1 MAINLLCPLA
11 QGCASVTS
19 TDAGTC
25 VPGAHGQDGQW
36 AQGRQGDSGVV
47 PEAGLS
53 PPLSIHAQP
62 SPGLVL
68 GSGSLCSPHGK
79 GNSGT
84 AHEQGLSPGRGQRQ
98 VDDGHGSWLPSC

>member
-1 MAINLLCPLA
+1 MVINLLCLLA
-11 QGCASVTS
+11 QDCTPVTS

-25 VPGAHGQDGQW
+25 VPGARGQDRQW
-36 AQGRQGDSGVV
+36 VQGRQGDSGVV

-68 GSGSLCSPHGK
+68 GSGSLCSPRGK
-79 GNSGT
+79 GDSGT
-84 AHEQGLSPGRGQRQ
+84 DREQGLSLGRGQRQ
-98 VDDGHGSWLPSC
+98 ADDGHGSWLPSC